1 MPLSAHAA
9 RAAQATSS
17 EVAWLPLLTFRLPG
31 GDVGEPVPDLPA
43 GNNSLSPGGSLGPGE
58 SLVSDNKWYRATMQ
72 GDGNFV
78 VISKSNRVM
87 WSSGTAGNPGARLQY
102 QGDGN
107 IVVVSASG
115 TPLWYSGTHPNP
127 QRLVMQHDGNLVSYG
142 TDNVAQW
149 HINYTSSV
157 EPRESTLRVVA
168 NTEDVISRGM
178 VFQATHFE
186 INLPNDDGETFPYVE
201 LKIANVDG
209 LLIQAIRAFRN
220 PPEMT
225 LEIVLSDMPDLVERK
240 VDFLRLSSCEF
251 NALTISGRLS
261 VESSLTN
268 RFPAYDYGPAAF
280 PGLFS

>member
-1 MPLSAHAA
+1 
-9 RAAQATSS
+9 
-17 EVAWLPLLTFRLPG
+17 
-31 GDVGEPVPDLPA
+31 
-43 GNNSLSPGGSLGPGE
+43 
-58 SLVSDNKWYRATMQ
+58 MQ

-78 VISKSNRVM
+78 VISKSNRVIWASM
-87 WSSGTAGNPGARLQY
+87 TNGNPGAWLNFQADGNICIY
-102 QGDGN
+102 SATNALLWQSGPHPNPGFLVMQGDGN
-107 IVVVSASG
+107 F
-115 TPLWYSGTHPNP
+115 
-127 QRLVMQHDGNLVSYG
+127 MSYG

-149 HINYTSSV
+149 HINYSSSV

-268 RFPAYDYGPAAF
+268 RFPAYDYGPANF
-280 PGLFS
+280 MGLFS

>member
-1 MPLSAHAA
+1 M
-9 RAAQATSS
+9 QA
-17 EVAWLPLLTFRLPG
+17 
-31 GDVGEPVPDLPA
+31 
-43 GNNSLSPGGSLGPGE
+43 
-58 SLVSDNKWYRATMQ
+58 
-72 GDGNFV
+72 DGNFV
-78 VISKSNRVM
+78 VYSKAGRVI
-87 WSSGTAGNPGARLQY
+87 WSSATGVPNSTLSY
-102 QGDGN
+102 QTDGN
-107 IVVVSASG
+107 VVVYAPGGISVWHSG
-115 TPLWYSGTHPNP
+115 GHPNP
-127 QRLVMQHDGNLVSYG
+127 NRLVMQDDGNLVSYG

-149 HINYTSSV
+149 HTATGSSV
-157 EPRESTLRVVA
+157 EPRETTLRVVA
-168 NTEDVISRGM
+168 NTEDVVSRGM

-268 RFPAYDYGPAAF
+268 RFPAYDYNPSAF

>member
-1 MPLSAHAA
+1 
-9 RAAQATSS
+9 
-17 EVAWLPLLTFRLPG
+17 
-31 GDVGEPVPDLPA
+31 
-43 GNNSLSPGGSLGPGE
+43 
-58 SLVSDNKWYRATMQ
+58 MQ

-78 VISKSNRVM
+78 VISKSNRVV
-87 WSSGTAGNPGARLQY
+87 WASNTAGNPGARFNFQP
-102 QGDGN
+102 DGN
-107 IVVVSASG
+107 LCIYSASG
-115 TPLWYSGTHPNP
+115 PLVWQSGPHPNP
-127 QRLVMQHDGNLVSYG
+127 QRLVMQHDGNLISYG
-142 TDNVAQW
+142 TNGLGQW
-149 HINYTSSV
+149 HINYSSSV

-251 NALTISGRLS
+251 NALTISGKLS

-268 RFPAYDYGPAAF
+268 RFPSYDYNPSAF